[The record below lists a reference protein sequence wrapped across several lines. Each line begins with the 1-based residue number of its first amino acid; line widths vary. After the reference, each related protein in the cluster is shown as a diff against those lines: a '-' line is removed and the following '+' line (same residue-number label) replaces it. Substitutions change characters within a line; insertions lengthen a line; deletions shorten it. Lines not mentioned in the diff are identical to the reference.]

1 MANKER
7 FMDKRVSDLIPDI
20 VAKVCFLKKLNSKDK
35 AKSQKSHK
43 IYNKETEQ
51 FLKRSC
57 DVTELKKGK
66 VWNVETKS
74 FDKNK
79 AEQKAFVNY
88 VESNLQH
95 YLKNKC

>member
-1 MANKER
+1 M
-7 FMDKRVSDLIPDI
+7 MDKRVSDLIPDI
-20 VAKVCFLKKLNSKDK
+20 VAKIRFLKNLDKKDK
-35 AKSQKSHK
+35 AKAKKSHK

-74 FDKNK
+74 FDKK
-79 AEQKAFVNY
+79 QSEQKAFVNY
-88 VESNLQH
+88 VEQTVQH
-95 YLKNKC
+95 HLKNKC